1 MEIRE
6 GVGGPA
12 VDSRRVYELLLV
24 RQAPIPIE
32 EVLRNCGPF
41 GRDLRCRSE
50 EWSDGLAVLPDRG
63 PIDLIIPLL
72 SGIPEE
78 AMRLLRWLDQRCFQA
93 PTLAVL
99 PAETSDQTL
108 EAASRLVD
116 DFILWPF
123 RSSEF
128 DQRLMRILSGS
139 DHQLESIRS
148 LLNAEMGLSS
158 FVGNDPTFLRMIES
172 LPRVAAREETVL
184 ITGETGTGKELC
196 ARAIH
201 HLSPRRNFPFV
212 PVDCGAFPEQL
223 LENELFG
230 HARGAFTDAR
240 TDHKGLAAI
249 AEGGTLFLDE
259 IDALSLTSQAKLLR
273 FLEDRVYK
281 PLGSE
286 RFSRANIRIVAATNR
301 DLETC
306 VQEKVFRVDL
316 YYRVNVFRLRMM
328 PLRERRGD
336 VAALANHFV
345 HSVSG
350 SAGRRTLSSAA
361 LRRLML
367 YDWPGNVRELLNVI
381 QRAVA
386 LSDGTQI
393 LSSHISIPSPILGDE
408 AKTVGFR
415 EARARAIGE
424 FEKSY
429 LEEILCRHGGNITR
443 AAREAGKDRRAFGR
457 LVKKHQIA
465 RCPA

>member
-1 MEIRE
+1 MTE
-6 GVGGPA
+6 GVNGAAGDP
-12 VDSRRVYELLLV
+12 SRVYELLLL
-24 RQAPIPIE
+24 RQARIPIE
-32 EVLRNCGPF
+32 GVLGRCGPF
-41 GRDLRCRSE
+41 GRDLRCHTQ
-50 EWSDGLAVLPDRG
+50 EWRDGLNVLPDRG
-63 PIDLIIPLL
+63 PLDLIIPLF
-72 SGIPEE
+72 SGISEE
-78 AMRLLRWLDQRCFQA
+78 AMRLLRWLDQRRVQA

-99 PAETSDQTL
+99 PAETSDLTL
-108 EAASRLVD
+108 AAVSRVVD

-123 RSSEF
+123 RTSEL
-128 DQRLMRILSGS
+128 DQRLGRILSGGN
-139 DHQLESIRS
+139 HQLESIRS
-148 LLNAEMGLSS
+148 LLNSEMGLSS
-158 FVGNDPTFLRMIES
+158 LVGNDPTFLRMIES

-184 ITGETGTGKELC
+184 ISGETGTGKELC

-201 HLSPRRNFPFV
+201 HLSPRRNFAFV

-273 FLEDRVYK
+273 FLEDRIYK

-286 RFSRANIRIVAATNR
+286 RFARANIRIVAATNR

-316 YYRVNVFRLRMM
+316 YYRVNVFRLRMT

-336 VAALANHFV
+336 VAALANHFIQ
-345 HSVSG
+345 SVSG
-350 SAGRRTLSSAA
+350 NAGRRTLSSAA

-408 AKTVGFR
+408 ATAVGFR
-415 EARARAIGE
+415 EGRARAIGE

-429 LEEILCRHGGNITR
+429 LEEILSRHGGNITR
-443 AAREAGKDRRAFGR
+443 AAREAGKDRRALGR